1 MDWKAIPSL
10 NSLRAFHAVA
20 QTGGYSPAATL
31 LNVTH
36 PAISQHVKSLESH
49 LGVSLVVRSGRG
61 ISLTDEGK
69 RLSRD
74 LDSAFSLIQRSVGQI
89 VSEAEAQ
96 PVQVT
101 MSPAFAVEWLMP
113 RLGEFQPN
121 NPDITLLLNPTSQ
134 LIEPSPSGPDVAI
147 RYRDRRRPTPELPT
161 VLVSDMVVVGTP
173 ELVATYKTDE
183 VEDLLDLPWLQ
194 ELGTN
199 EVADWFRYRGI
210 VPERKL
216 NISQMPGNLIMNA
229 VRRGDGITYTARAF
243 FEDDIAAGR
252 MVVLFSE
259 PLFGLYY
266 VQTLSAPLRPAV
278 KKFVD
283 WLLSNAVEL
292 GA

>member
-1 MDWKAIPSL
+1 
-10 NSLRAFHAVA
+10 
-20 QTGGYSPAATL
+20 
-31 LNVTH
+31 
-36 PAISQHVKSLESH
+36 
-49 LGVSLVVRSGRG
+49 
-61 ISLTDEGK
+61 
-69 RLSRD
+69 
-74 LDSAFSLIQRSVGQI
+74 
-89 VSEAEAQ
+89 
-96 PVQVT
+96 

-113 RLGEFQPN
+113 RLGEFQPK

-134 LIEPSPSGPDVAI
+134 LIEPSPGGPDVAI

-183 VEDLLDLPWLQ
+183 VEDLLNLPWLQ

-210 VPERKL
+210 VPERQL

-229 VRRGDGITYTARAF
+229 VRRGDGITYSARAF
-243 FEDDIAAGR
+243 FEEDIAAGR

-266 VQTLSAPLRPAV
+266 VQTHSEPMRPTV

-283 WLLSNAVEL
+283 WLLTNAVEL
-292 GA
+292 GS

>member
-20 QTGGYSPAATL
+20 ETGGYSSAANL

-36 PAISQHVKSLESH
+36 PAISQQVKSLESH
-49 LGVSLVVRSGRG
+49 LGVSLVVRRGRG
-61 ISLTDEGK
+61 MSLTEQGK

-74 LDSAFSLIQRSVGQI
+74 LDSAFSLIEHSVDQI
-89 VSEAEAQ
+89 ASEAASQ

-113 RLGEFQPN
+113 RLGEFQPK

-134 LIEPSPSGPDVAI
+134 LVDTGPGGADVAI
-147 RYRDRRRPTPELPT
+147 RYKDRRRPTPDVPT
-161 VLVSDMVVVGTP
+161 VLVSDMVIVGSRD
-173 ELVATYKTDE
+173 LVNKHKTDT

-199 EVADWFRYRGI
+199 EVADWFRYRGV
-210 VPERKL
+210 VPERHI

-229 VRRGDGITYTARAF
+229 VRRGDGITYSARAF
-243 FEDDIAAGR
+243 FSDDITAGHI
-252 MVVLFSE
+252 VELFSE

-266 VQTLSAPLRPAV
+266 VQTPPEPLRPAV

-283 WLLSNAVEL
+283 WLLSNAVEV
-292 GA
+292 GS